1 MTPHLVKWH
10 DEYSDRGLR
19 IVEVD
24 NGQMDQLVEVEAHL
38 AEDGI
43 PFPVLHDTRGEV
55 SNRFGILAYPT
66 AYLIS
71 RDSQVI
77 WEGHP
82 GDVPDHERMI
92 EAALGM

>member
-10 DEYSDRGLR
+10 DEYSERGLR

-24 NGQMDQLVEVEAHL
+24 NGQVDELVDVEEHL
-38 AEDGI
+38 AEEGI
-43 PFPVLHDTRGEV
+43 PFPVLHDTDGEV
-55 SNRFGILAYPT
+55 CGRFGILGYPT
-66 AYLIS
+66 AYLIG
-71 RDSQVI
+71 RDGRVI

-82 GDVPDHERMI
+82 GDVPNHERMI